1 MMQTEEKTM
10 EMSMPMQDSMG
21 NMVKKQ
27 EVINKLQMV
36 TIPMINT
43 DRKQEVI
50 RLMAQLLCNTINM
63 DLKLAHSKRIQ
74 MV

>member
-1 MMQTEEKTM
+1 MI
-10 EMSMPMQDSMG
+10 

-27 EVINKLQMV
+27 EVINKLQII
-36 TIPMINT
+36 TINMIKT

-50 RLMAQLLCNTINM
+50 GLMAQLLCNTINI

>member
-1 MMQTEEKTM
+1 MINT
-10 EMSMPMQDSMG
+10 
-21 NMVKKQ
+21 VKKQ

-43 DRKQEVI
+43 DKKQEVI
-50 RLMAQLLCNTINM
+50 RQMAQQLCNMINM